1 MLKVTRPNPSV
12 PDPKDDS
19 VNGTEDE
26 KALRHRNR
34 ELSASLEI
42 SKTATQTLDT
52 ERILSDTLRKSMD
65 ILGLDVG
72 YIRTL
77 DNDSKNLIV
86 RVASGLSS
94 PEFLTSSYS
103 LDSSEPVL
111 GKTVFKT
118 AKPHIS
124 VDIRKDPAFTARTME
139 REGLVSLA
147 MIPIVSN
154 DNVHGFVALGSKRL
168 HHFSD
173 VELRLLFNF
182 GSQLGTAL
190 ANAKLFDVVVARAA
204 ELEKR
209 VNEQSTR
216 LERFEQL
223 KRFFSPHLAEMILSG
238 RNDPL
243 EIHRR
248 EITVVYL
255 DLKGLTAFSTYFEPE
270 DVMKVLQEYHREM
283 GRLVVEYGGTL
294 QRLASDGMM
303 IFFNDPTE
311 MANPTERAVRMAF
324 AMRERMDGLSREWRR
339 LGYQLGFGV
348 GIAQGHATLGN
359 IGSKEQID
367 YGAVGTVPNLASGL
381 GGEAEHNQIL
391 ASHRVVALLE
401 GVVQSESAGN
411 VTLKGFQFPVDAH
424 TLLHL
429 KE

>member
-1 MLKVTRPNPSV
+1 MINGSPPNPSA
-12 PDPKDDS
+12 PGPKDDS
-19 VNGTEDE
+19 ANRTEDE
-26 KALRHRNR
+26 KALRDQNR

-42 SKTATQTLDT
+42 SKTATQTLAT

-72 YIRTL
+72 YVRTL
-77 DNDSKNLIV
+77 DKEGKNLIV

-111 GKTVFKT
+111 GKSVFKT

-124 VDIRKDPAFTARTME
+124 TDIRKDPAFTARTME

-154 DNVHGFVALGSKRL
+154 ENVHGFVALGSKRL
-168 HHFSD
+168 HQFSD
-173 VELRLLFNF
+173 VELRLLFDF

-190 ANAKLFDVVVARAA
+190 ANAQLFDAVQARATD
-204 ELEKR
+204 LEKR
-209 VNEQSTR
+209 VSEQSTR

-243 EIHRR
+243 ELHRR

-255 DLKGLTAFSTYFEPE
+255 DLKGFTAFTTYFEPE
-270 DVMKVLQEYHREM
+270 EVMNVLQQYHHEM
-283 GRLVVEYGGTL
+283 GRLVIEYGGTL
-294 QRLASDGMM
+294 QRLAGDGMM
-303 IFFNDPTE
+303 LFFNDPME

-324 AMRERMDGLSREWRR
+324 AMRERMDGLSREWLR

-348 GIAQGHATLGN
+348 GIAHGHATLGS
-359 IGSKEQID
+359 IGYKEQTD
-367 YGAVGTVPNLASGL
+367 YGAIGAVTNLASGL
-381 GGEAEHNQIL
+381 GGEAKHNQIL
-391 ASHRVVALLE
+391 ATQRVVALLE
-401 GVVQSESAGN
+401 GLVQSESAGN
-411 VTLKGFQFPVDAH
+411 LTLKGFPLPVDAH